1 MSFSATTMNAFV
13 NGHYKPVNRNRM
25 HATILQNVHIDTWMT
40 YELMEASINMMKNL
54 KTDSK
59 DWPVTEL
66 KLVSTLRD
74 LGSAKIAN
82 KLELS
87 GYDVDN
93 FFCFHGIKIDGDSH
107 ETLKHGNRPD
117 GTFKLTFNDSNGSN
131 QKMVLCYEGDN
142 HGKDDGKSNTEGGCR
157 NAHKIYQCFAQSQSY
172 NEKLSACIII
182 AAIGRAT
189 AGFIPYIDAMFQAH
203 VIAFAVITHYN
214 WARDEKLKEATFLH
228 KHLKLEKNVDY
239 DFVIGINMATNS
251 TSAFTSDFWTDRIA
265 DIIPLTPGRVEIIE
279 EMKDVAGTLTY
290 EFTIKSVTMVFIA
303 VPRAGKTYLKDGI
316 VKPCFLYPM
325 HLAEVISFVNN
336 EASVDVSIFEKV
348 LTITPGAG
356 TLIPFR
362 THMMHIKTLLRAPTA
377 TKNKDDS
384 KDYCQ
389 IRNSEGFL
397 LAALPVAY
405 YTIQQLE
412 FVNDQLKYDY
422 YRGAKSFKKVLEAF
436 KDAAFQGSTRK
447 ISVSMMEKNNRL
459 SLFHEICSSVSECED
474 TIQEDLKSFLEEAC
488 LWGTTDGY
496 SPVVFFR
503 TMRIFS
509 LQNAMDFA
517 YDVQT
522 GQNDAYSKVL
532 LSYPIG
538 TQIVIKQCMK
548 KLTENGTPAYLMN
561 YSNDDENLDDI
572 SDDEE
577 EEKRLLLATM
587 QKSMGSAS
595 HTAWNFELVENINAT
610 DNDLNLA
617 NLILTEFKKKT
628 KWKVDKSLVATEIA
642 SAEMNA
648 KILSVVNQRGIYE
661 ELSLDLGDF
670 TPSTVYEFVS
680 NDRVN
685 KFYLAPIL
693 AKAVSVNSDEVSK
706 IVNKRLKLV
715 AQIAWGDK
723 VAQFTLVSS
732 KELQDAI
739 DGFKSSVTKLA
750 RRIWPSYF
758 S

>member
-1 MSFSATTMNAFV
+1 MSFSATTMNAFADV
-13 NGHYKPVNRNRM
+13 YYKPVNRNRM

-40 YELMEASINMMKNL
+40 YELMEASINVMKNL

-87 GYDVDN
+87 GSDVDN
-93 FFCFHGIKIDGDSH
+93 FFCFHGIKIDGNSF

-131 QKMVLCYEGDN
+131 QRMVLCYEGDN
-142 HGKDDGKSNTEGGCR
+142 HGKDDGKFNTEGGCR
-157 NAHKIYQCFAQSQSY
+157 NAHKIYQCFAQSQAY
-172 NEKLSACIII
+172 NGEMSACIII

-203 VIAFAVITHYN
+203 MIAFAVITHYN
-214 WARDEKLKEATFLH
+214 WARDETLRKTTFLH
-228 KHLKLEKNVDY
+228 KHLKLEKGVAY

-251 TSAFTSDFWTDRIA
+251 TSAFRSDFWTDRIV
-265 DIIPLTPGRVEIIE
+265 DIETLTTGIVEIID
-279 EMKDVAGTLTY
+279 EMKYVAGTLTY
-290 EFTIKSVTMVFIA
+290 EFTIKSVTIVFIA
-303 VPRAGKTYLKDGI
+303 VPRAEKTYLKDGP

-325 HLAEVISFVNN
+325 HLAEVINFVDK
-336 EASVDVSIFEKV
+336 EASVDVSTFENV
-348 LTITPGAG
+348 LTITPGAGAG

-362 THMMHIKTLLRAPTA
+362 THMMDVKTLLLVPTPA
-377 TKNKDDS
+377 KSKDDS

-389 IRNSEGFL
+389 LRNSEGFL

-422 YRGAKSFKKVLEAF
+422 NRGAKSFKKVLEAF
-436 KDAAFQGSTRK
+436 KDVAFQGSTRK
-447 ISVSMMEKNNRL
+447 ISVSMMEKNKRW
-459 SLFHEICSSVSECED
+459 SLFHEICASVSECED

-517 YDVQT
+517 YDVQA

-548 KLTENGTPAYLMN
+548 KLTENGTPAYLMT

-577 EEKRLLLATM
+577 EDKRLLLAKM
-587 QKSMGSAS
+587 QTSIGSAS
-595 HTAWNFELVENINAT
+595 HTAWKFAFVERITT
-610 DNDLNLA
+610 DPNDSILA
-617 NLILTEFKKKT
+617 DLILTEFRKKT
-628 KWKVDKSLVATEIA
+628 TWKLVESVLIATQVA
-642 SAEMNA
+642 DADMTA
-648 KILSVVNQRGIYE
+648 KIMRLGIGP
-661 ELSLDLGDF
+661 ELSLNLENF
-670 TPSTVYEFVS
+670 VPETVYSFLDPGHNELFLIP
-680 NDRVN
+680 N
-685 KFYLAPIL
+685 FAE
-693 AKAVSVNSDEVSK
+693 AVSVNSDRVSTLVGGRKEV
-706 IVNKRLKLV
+706 VT
-715 AQIAWGDK
+715 QIKWGEK
-723 VAQFTLVSS
+723 VAQFTLVSPKDWQDKWKDLKNITQ
-732 KELQDAI
+732 KEL
-739 DGFKSSVTKLA
+739 
-750 RRIWPSYF
+750 RRMVPQYF

>member
-1 MSFSATTMNAFV
+1 MSFSATTMNVFAS
-13 NGHYKPVNRNRM
+13 GHYKPVNRNRM

-40 YELMEASINMMKNL
+40 YELMEASINVMKNV
-54 KTDSK
+54 KTDPK

-82 KLELS
+82 KLGLS
-87 GYDVDN
+87 GSDVDN
-93 FFCFHGIKIDGDSH
+93 FFCFHGIKIDANSH

-117 GTFKLTFNDSNGSN
+117 GTFKLTFDDSNGSN

-142 HGKDDGKSNTEGGCR
+142 HGKDDGKFNTEGGCR
-157 NAHKIYQCFAQSQSY
+157 NAHKIYQCFAQSQAY
-172 NEKLSACIII
+172 NDKMSACIII

-203 VIAFAVITHYN
+203 MIAFAVITHYN

-251 TSAFTSDFWTDRIA
+251 TSAFRSNFWTDRIA
-265 DIIPLTPGRVEIIE
+265 DILPLTTGTVQIIDD
-279 EMKDVAGTLTY
+279 MKDVAGTLTY
-290 EFTIKSVTMVFIA
+290 EFTIKSVTIVFIA
-303 VPRAGKTYLKDGI
+303 VPRAEKTYLKDGPM
-316 VKPCFLYPM
+316 KPCFLYPM
-325 HLAEVISFVNN
+325 HLAEVINFVDKQ
-336 EASVDVSIFEKV
+336 ATVDVSAFANV
-348 LTITPGAG
+348 LTITAPAG
-356 TLIPFR
+356 TTIPFR
-362 THMMHIKTLLRAPTA
+362 THMMDVKTLLLVPNPAKT
-377 TKNKDDS
+377 KDDS

-389 IRNSEGFL
+389 LGNSEGFL

-422 YRGAKSFKKVLEAF
+422 NRGAKSFKKVLEAF
-436 KDAAFQGSTRK
+436 KDVAFQGSTRK
-447 ISVSMMEKNNRL
+447 ISVSMMEKKDRC
-459 SLFHEICSSVSECED
+459 SLFHEICASVSNCDD

-488 LWGTTDGY
+488 LWDTTDGY

-548 KLTENGTPAYLMN
+548 KLTENGTPAYLMS
-561 YSNDDENLDDI
+561 YSNDNENLDDI

-577 EEKRLLLATM
+577 EDKRLLLAKM
-587 QKSMGSAS
+587 QTSIDSAS
-595 HTAWNFELVENINAT
+595 HTTWKFAFVAGITTAP
-610 DNDLNLA
+610 NDLTLA
-617 NLILTEFKKKT
+617 ALILTEFKKKT
-628 KWKVDKSLVATEIA
+628 TWKEVERGLVATKVA
-642 SAEMNA
+642 DADMTA
-648 KILSVVNQRGIYE
+648 KILSVVTRLGAEVSLNLENFVPETIY
-661 ELSLDLGDF
+661 S
-670 TPSTVYEFVS
+670 FVDAG
-680 NDRVN
+680 NNTLFLVPN
-685 KFYLAPIL
+685 LVET
-693 AKAVSVNSDEVSK
+693 VSVNSDRVSGIVGGRKEV
-706 IVNKRLKLV
+706 VT
-715 AQIAWGDK
+715 QIEWGEK
-723 VAQFTLVSS
+723 FAQFTLVSP
-732 KELQDAI
+732 KDLQDKWN
-739 DGFKSSVTKLA
+739 DTKNATAKVLKKYLS
-750 RRIWPSYF
+750 WF